1 MTSLGAP
8 KVIDY
13 HLRKT
18 SQVIHCQNRITFTH
32 DCALRPLTLLYP
44 FMKKNIEKKYR
55 QKGEKKEREYIHYLQ
70 IS

>member
-18 SQVIHCQNRITFTH
+18 SHVIRCQNQITFTY
-32 DCALRPLTLLYP
+32 DCALRSLALLYL
-44 FMKKNIEKKYR
+44 FITEKKNYRHQRREKREKVHIYR
-55 QKGEKKEREYIHYLQ
+55 YHNV
-70 IS
+70 

>member
-1 MTSLGAP
+1 MTSLGAS

-18 SQVIHCQNRITFTH
+18 SQVICCQNRITFTH

-44 FMKKNIEKKYR
+44 FITEKKYR
-55 QKGEKKEREYIHYLQ
+55 RHRKREKKERESTYLQ